1 MAEET
6 NAFPSPESKGKK
18 KNGKFVRRRLC
29 FVLLMILFIW
39 WFNNYTLKVTKV
51 TLHSDKVKN
60 SMRIAVISD
69 LHATHHSI
77 SNRRIEKKIRRADPD
92 LVMVLGDMYTS
103 ESPWDR
109 QQIAVDLIGDIV
121 DEGFP
126 VYFVSGEHDN
136 DQDYLKA
143 VADTGAHVMNYEYD
157 IIEVNGNKV
166 QIMGIDNVYYSDT
179 FDLRNEFSIKESCY
193 NILLAHIP
201 NYEKFA
207 AFGADLTLC
216 ADTHGGM
223 MQLPFDMGPV
233 YSSDYNSWFPQLT
246 MGGETIYDKGLFEY
260 DGGNMFITSG
270 IGDSPAP
277 VRFNNRPEIA
287 VIDIEP

>member
-6 NAFPSPESKGKK
+6 NASPSPESKRKK
-18 KNGKFVRRRLC
+18 KNGKFVRRRFC

-39 WFNNYTLKVTKV
+39 WFNNYTLKVTRV
-51 TLHSDKVKN
+51 TLHSDKIKSSV
-60 SMRIAVISD
+60 RIAVISD
-69 LHATHHSI
+69 LHATHHGI
-77 SNRRIEKKIRRADPD
+77 SNRRIEKKIRKADPD
-92 LVMVLGDMYTS
+92 MVMVLGDMYTS

-121 DEGFP
+121 DDGFP

-136 DQDYLKA
+136 DEDYIEA
-143 VADTGAHVMNYEYD
+143 VADTGAHVMNYESD
-157 IIEVNGNKV
+157 IINVKGNKI

-179 FDLRNEFSIKESCY
+179 FDLRNEFSIRNDCY

-207 AFGADLTLC
+207 DFGADLTLC

-223 MQLPFDMGPV
+223 MQLPFDKGPV
-233 YSSDYNSWFPQLT
+233 YSSDYDSWFPQLT
-246 MGGETIYDKGLFEY
+246 MGGETIYDKGLFGY

>member
-166 QIMGIDNVYYSDT
+166 QIMGVDNVYYSDT

-207 AFGADLTLC
+207 VFGADLTLC

>member
-223 MQLPFDMGPV
+223 MQLPFDMGHV

-260 DGGNMFITSG
+260 GGGNMFITSG

-277 VRFNNRPEIA
+277 VRLNNRPEIA